1 VTEEEKRQQKA
12 MLLLEYQ
19 EAESNLAHL
28 REKAGRV
35 AKPYDDVATWL
46 AHASSFD
53 YYPGRRE
60 QDAKNNANIR
70 ANLESYRKLLAFD
83 EAVALMDEIK
93 NAEELL
99 AQLGRRKA
107 ELGLK

>member
-1 VTEEEKRQQKA
+1 MTEEEKRQQKA
-12 MLLLEYQ
+12 MLLLEHQ

-35 AKPYDDVATWL
+35 AKPYDDVAAWL
-46 AHASSFD
+46 AHASSFE
-53 YYPGRRE
+53 YPGRRE
-60 QDAKNNANIR
+60 EDAKRDANIR
-70 ANLESYRKLLAFD
+70 ANPELYRKSLPFD

-93 NAEELL
+93 KAEELL

>member
-1 VTEEEKRQQKA
+1 MTEEEKRQQKA

-35 AKPYDDVATWL
+35 AKPYDDVAAWL
-46 AHASSFD
+46 THASSFQ
-53 YYPGRRE
+53 YPASRE
-60 QDAKNNANIR
+60 RDAKVNANIR
-70 ANLESYRKLLAFD
+70 ANLELYRKSFAFD
-83 EAVALMDEIK
+83 EVVALMDEIK
-93 NAEELL
+93 KAEELL